1 MDRGALR
8 PRVPVI
14 APSRSR
20 TLRRGTRKS
29 PRALKPTGKAPA
41 HSGQAV
47 CSPEPPEAIEVN
59 RPYLIRVIRVIRG
72 LSNLIHSSRRGGISV
87 DLCLLK
93 LFESRRGSDPAF

>member
-1 MDRGALR
+1 MVAGVPPAKQNPAAGTAASTGMLMDRG
-8 PRVPVI
+8 
-14 APSRSR
+14 
-20 TLRRGTRKS
+20 
-29 PRALKPTGKAPA
+29 APA

-59 RPYLIRVIRVIRG
+59 RPYVIRVIRVIRG